1 MYEEWSDGTTGEFF
15 FLSKKKKIVFKILK
29 YTDEIE
35 CEMDTGT
42 EVKLMYGYYLHFLG
56 CF

>member
-42 EVKLMYGYYLHFLG
+42 AVKLMYGYYYIS
-56 CF
+56 